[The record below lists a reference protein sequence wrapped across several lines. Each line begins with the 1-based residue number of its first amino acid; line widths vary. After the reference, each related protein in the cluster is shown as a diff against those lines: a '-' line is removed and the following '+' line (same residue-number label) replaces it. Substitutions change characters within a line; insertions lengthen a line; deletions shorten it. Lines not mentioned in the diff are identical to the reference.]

1 MSSRAVASSSMTR
14 TDSAVGERRPS
25 NPVEP
30 LACESAL
37 LRRRTVKT
45 EPLPGSLV
53 TVTSPPIIRAS
64 LRVMAKPRP
73 VPPYCRAVEESAW
86 VNSSNSLA
94 CCSGVIPMPVSAT
107 AISIQLPVDHP
118 FDAQLN
124 LPLLG
129 KLAGIAQQI
138 EQDLPQPH
146 GIDYQA
152 AEIVRAFDHEAI
164 LILLCQLP
172 RGADDVLKQRRQIHR
187 FRAKLELAGLDL
199 GQVKHLVD
207 EAEKMRTRTVDPAQ
221 RLRRLFCAEARRIAD
236 HHFGQP
242 DDSVERGAQL
252 MAHAGNELRL
262 VLACHFELTAL
273 FLHLG
278 EQIGVLDGQHALRR
292 KGLQQIERVL
302 GKLAGSFSPHHQ
314 HTDETFRTEQWH
326 D

>member
-199 GQVKHLVD
+199 REVEHLVD
-207 EAEKMRTRTVDPAQ
+207 QAEKMGPRTVNPAQ
-221 RLRRLFCAEARRIAD
+221 WLPRFFRAEACCIGD
-236 HHFGQP
+236 HHLSQS
-242 DDSVERGAQL
+242 DDGIERRAQL
-252 MAHAGNELRL
+252 MAHAGDELRL
-262 VLACHFELTAL
+262 VLARHFELTTFFFDL
-273 FLHLG
+273 L
-278 EQIGVLDGQHALRR
+278 EQARILDGENRLGGE
-292 KGLQQIERVL
+292 GLQQIEDGCRKRS
-302 GKLAGSFSPHHQ
+302 GSLAPHHQ
-314 HTDETFRTEQWH
+314 GAHHLVAAQ
-326 D
+326 